1 MPDDY
6 VNNLFSPN
14 PNKDNENLVKGS
26 QQEGQNNQDSDTNI
40 WGQNHKEKEDFFDG
54 LREDNVNYEEDEED
68 EEKIDPRDFEEE
80 EDFVENKNIQ
90 EGETAN
96 LGARG
101 TMSAEGEATIGAEA
115 AAAGETAAIA
125 GEAAVAGEV
134 AAGAVGATVATSEI
148 WIPII
153 IIAILLFILFFALI
167 GFKKLGS
174 TNTSGDGSS
183 GGIITEPVNGTRE
196 ELVDQ
201 ILTMSNAGDIV
212 VDPDSLAN
220 IKSDDLNIN
229 LLKLIVTL
237 AKEIKN
243 HGGALEINCL
253 MCAHNNDS
261 FHNYGLAIDID
272 HSNTAN
278 YLMPW
283 LNIPENIEI
292 LKINELIFN
301 STCSPISAVGEGAG
315 NKYNLDEGAPFAYD
329 DTTLSGHCDHIH
341 IAVYS
346 D

>member
-6 VNNLFSPN
+6 VNNFFKRN
-14 PNKDNENLVKGS
+14 PSETDDQLVRDS
-26 QQEGQNNQDSDTNI
+26 QSIESNNPDSDINI
-40 WGQNHKEKEDFFDG
+40 WGQNQES
-54 LREDNVNYEEDEED
+54 LSPLNEDNAYYN
-68 EEKIDPRDFEEE
+68 EEE
-80 EDFVENKNIQ
+80 ENNEDLQGEEPRLGENINTSRESATKSNGNI
-90 EGETAN
+90 GESAV
-96 LGARG
+96 GMESVAMG
-101 TMSAEGEATIGAEA
+101 TGEA
-115 AAAGETAAIA
+115 
-125 GEAAVAGEV
+125 AAVAGEAV
-134 AAGAVGATVATSEI
+134 AAGEATVAASTAVATSEI

-229 LLKLIVTL
+229 LLKLIITL

-243 HGGALEINCL
+243 HGGALQITCL
-253 MCAHNNDS
+253 MCAHDNDS

-272 HSNTAN
+272 HSDTAN

-283 LNIPENIEI
+283 LSIPENVEI

-346 D
+346 E